1 MKLGWIAFAAILLLV
16 VAKVGLMH
24 WRADAA
30 GASAA
35 ALRFEAT
42 EKPAGAVPV
51 RARPLW
57 KPILL

>member
-1 MKLGWIAFAAILLLV
+1 MKLGWIAFAAFLLLV

-30 GASAA
+30 GSGVDS
-35 ALRFEAT
+35 LPFDAT
-42 EKPAGAVPV
+42 QERAGAVAA

>member
-1 MKLGWIAFAAILLLV
+1 MKLGWIAFAAFLLLV

-24 WRADAA
+24 WRADATGA
-30 GASAA
+30 GAD
-35 ALRFEAT
+35 ALPFEAAQERT
-42 EKPAGAVPV
+42 RAVAA

>member
-1 MKLGWIAFAAILLLV
+1 MKLGWIAFAAFLLLV

-24 WRADAA
+24 WRADATGA
-30 GASAA
+30 GGD
-35 ALRFEAT
+35 ALPFEAVQ
-42 EKPAGAVPV
+42 ERAGAVAA